1 MPKGGLPPDESRW
14 AFANISNSFNES
26 KNVLILV

>member
-1 MPKGGLPPDESRW
+1 MPKGGSGGLPPDESRQ
-14 AFANISNSFNES
+14 AFANDFNES